1 MMVTIPR
8 RALLAGAMLPLPAF
22 AQGTLV
28 QGTLAQGTL
37 VQGAVVQGA
46 WPNRPV
52 RIVVP
57 FAPGGT
63 TDIVARILA
72 QQMQERLGQP
82 FVVENRP
89 GAGAT
94 TAATQILSNPP
105 DGYVLFISNS
115 ASHGISPALFRNVR
129 YDANTDFSHI
139 ALAATTSTAMLV
151 NPRYEA
157 QTIEALIRLGRARP
171 EGLNFAISGHGT
183 STHLCGMRF
192 GMAAGIKMNPIPYR
206 GSGPA
211 LLDTIAGNVGLMVDG
226 LPSCIGYIR
235 DGSLKA
241 IAVAD
246 ATRNPNLPE
255 VPTLI
260 EAGLPGVTSYSWFGV
275 SGPKGM
281 PPALVDRINAE
292 IRAILALPAIRQR
305 YATLTADAPDLTP
318 AQYAAFIEEELRTWG
333 EVVRASGA
341 TVD

>member
-1 MMVTIPR
+1 MMPILPR
-8 RALLAGAMLPLPAF
+8 RALLGAAALLPLPAI
-22 AQGTLV
+22 A
-28 QGTLAQGTL
+28 
-37 VQGAVVQGA
+37 QGA
-46 WPNRPV
+46 WPQRAV
-52 RIVVP
+52 RVVVP

-72 QQMQERLGQP
+72 QQLQDRSGQP

-94 TAATQILSNPP
+94 LAATQMLGQAP
-105 DGYVLFISNS
+105 DGSVLFISNS

-139 ALAATTSTAMLV
+139 ALAATTSTAMVV

-157 QTIEALIRLGRARP
+157 QTIADLIRIGRARP
-171 EGLNFAISGHGT
+171 DGLNFAISGHGT
-183 STHLCGMRF
+183 STHLLGMRF
-192 GMAAGIKMNPIPYR
+192 GMVAGIKMNPIPYR

-211 LLDTIAGNVGLMVDG
+211 LLDTIANNVGLIADG

-235 DGSLKA
+235 EGQLNA
-241 IAVAD
+241 LATAD
-246 ATRNPNLPE
+246 ATRNRHLPN

-281 PPALVDRINAE
+281 APALVDRINLE
-292 IRAILALPAIRQR
+292 IRTILQLPAIRQR
-305 YATLTADAPDLTP
+305 YLDLTADAPGMTP
-318 AQYAAFIEEELRTWG
+318 AQYTAFIEDELRVWG